1 MKCVLTVLGKD
12 RSGIVAGISSVLAE
26 CGVNIDDISQTILDG
41 IFTMT
46 MMVTVNGEVAAFNEV
61 QGKIEAVA
69 TQLGVQA
76 ILQRQDV
83 FDAMFTL

>member
-12 RSGIVAGISSVLAE
+12 RSGIVAGIVSALAT

-46 MMVTVNGEVAAFNEV
+46 MMVTVSEAVATFNEV
-61 QGKIEAVA
+61 QEKVEAVA
-69 TQLGVQA
+69 TELGVQA

-83 FDAMFTL
+83 FDAMFTI

>member
-12 RSGIVAGISSVLAE
+12 RSGIVAGIASALAT

-46 MMVTVNGEVAAFNEV
+46 VTVSEAVATFNEV
-61 QGKIEAVA
+61 QEKVEAVA
-69 TQLGVQA
+69 TELGVQA

-83 FDAMFTL
+83 FDAMFTI